1 MCIFI
6 IIKILKESQQP
17 QVMHSFLPCY
27 NTRIYLFLYLS
38 KIEAVSG
45 HLQHQ
50 KKTADYIQAEEMLLK
65 TETLKKQPTKNASM
79 FIAPDG
85 QRWVGRSKQPIHGRF
100 PSVKVAAIPCIAQDT
115 KLEADVTDIWSPC
128 LQVACNTIGTYLH
141 AGQVQTQLQRLI
153 LSSLT
158 D

>member
-1 MCIFI
+1 
-6 IIKILKESQQP
+6 
-17 QVMHSFLPCY
+17 MHSFLPCY

-85 QRWVGRSKQPIHGRF
+85 QRWVGRSTQPIHGRF